1 MKLDLNQL
9 EPAQHF
15 TQPPAHYTEASLVK
29 ALEEQG
35 IGRPSTYAPTIT
47 TIIARRYVAKENKNL
62 YVTELGEVVNRMMK
76 KAFPSI
82 VDLQFTAN
90 MEYLLDSIGD
100 GTIGWKTVIENFY
113 PDLDKAVKEAEKTLE
128 SVKIADEVTDVIFD
142 QCGRNMV
149 IKYGPHG
156 KFLACPGFPDCKNTK
171 PYLEKIGVKCPKCG
185 GEIVIRKSKK
195 GRRYYGCENNPD
207 CDFMT
212 WQKP

>member
-1 MKLDLNQL
+1 
-9 EPAQHF
+9 
-15 TQPPAHYTEASLVK
+15 
-29 ALEEQG
+29 
-35 IGRPSTYAPTIT
+35 
-47 TIIARRYVAKENKNL
+47 
-62 YVTELGEVVNRMMK
+62 MMK

-128 SVKIADEVTDVIFD
+128 SVKIADEVTDVICD

-185 GEIVIRKSKK
+185 GEIVIRKSK
-195 GRRYYGCENNPD
+195 R
-207 CDFMT
+207 
-212 WQKP
+212 QKILRLAKITRTAIL